1 MATIF
6 SLINKLI
13 RWIGFKNV
21 ATFTLLS
28 VCLGSLVFGLELP
41 VFEHKVRTIALICLC
56 GLLFGWFLEGHI
68 QRGWPAGALTL
79 GVGSIS
85 IMLVIGR
92 LWQPLSAFFS
102 RAVQWLNLLRNINT
116 LSLETVSEL
125 GELGLN
131 QAWSYF
137 LLALSTLLSQSWLR
151 LMALAK
157 VQTSYDPLADLVV
170 WSFIIILLSV
180 WAVWWVR
187 RRRQVLIALLPV
199 GAILAVNLATSP
211 APIYP
216 LLVWLAAAL
225 ILYALVN
232 YLDQGMNWQKL
243 RIDTA
248 DIQFEWT
255 LAVGMLTMATVSSA
269 LIIPSFS
276 LAKITDRVR
285 LLNPSG
291 SAGETTTGRTSQTS
305 RIIKTTSA
313 LQELEVFQIL
323 PNEHLLG
330 SGPELRE
337 QVVMWVSLA
346 NDTSI
351 PIEAIERKS
360 NSAPPTYYW
369 RGLVYDRYLG
379 YGWTRTSHEMV
390 EIPAGESLE
399 PDLYALHHMYD
410 SMINQHVQFTSSE
423 GGVLFTA
430 GEPITA
436 TVPVAANLSNI
447 GETFGAL
454 TEHGEYTAV
463 SKVPLVSTEQLRNAG
478 ETYPDWIL
486 DRYLTLPDE
495 LPTRT
500 RELAVDL
507 IAVQPT
513 PFDRAL
519 AIEGFLRTIPYT
531 LDIPPPPPVSDLV
544 DYYLFDLQRGF
555 CDYSASAMVVLARA
569 AGIPARLVIGYTAG
583 EYIPDESRFE
593 VSAADAH
600 AWPEL
605 YFPNFGWV
613 AFEPTGGRPPIN
625 RITAA
630 SDNQAAL
637 EPSTA
642 LFPNIR
648 WEFNIRMVVTISLI
662 TIPLSAIFVFG
673 LMLFDT
679 WWLKRQSP
687 THATYLIFRRLQIV
701 GKRKLTELLPG
712 TTPNE
717 YVDDLSQQ
725 LVKALSV
732 EHLPLADY
740 LTTKMRKIGAV
751 YSRSIYST
759 HKTGD
764 ADKSEIIRI
773 WTGLRYKLVRF
784 LLRGSRSTIEK

>member
-28 VCLGSLVFGLELP
+28 VCLGSLVFGLDLP
-41 VFEHKVRTIALICLC
+41 VFEHKAWTIALICLC

-68 QRGWPAGALTL
+68 QRGWAAGALTL
-79 GVGSIS
+79 GLGCMSVL
-85 IMLVIGR
+85 LVIGR
-92 LWQPLSAFFS
+92 LWQPISALFS
-102 RAVQWLNLLRNINT
+102 IPVEWLNQVRSLDA
-116 LSLETVSEL
+116 LSIETITEI
-125 GELGLN
+125 GDLGLN

-137 LLALSTLLSQSWLR
+137 LLALATLLSRSWLR
-151 LMALAK
+151 LVALI
-157 VQTSYDPLADLVV
+157 QIQISYDPLADLVV
-170 WSFIIILLSV
+170 WSFIVILLSV

-187 RRRQVLIALLPV
+187 RRSQVPIALLPT

-232 YLDQGMNWQKL
+232 YLDHGTKWQKL
-243 RIDTA
+243 RIDSA
-248 DIQFEWT
+248 DIQLEWA
-255 LAVGMLTMATVSSA
+255 LVVGMLTMASVSSA

-276 LAKITDRVR
+276 LEKITGRVR

-291 SAGETTTGRTSQTS
+291 SAGETTTGETSQTS

-313 LQELEVFQIL
+313 LQGLEVFQVL

-337 QVVMWVSLA
+337 QVIMWVSLA
-346 NDTSI
+346 DDTSL
-351 PIEAIERKS
+351 PNEAIESKS

-379 YGWTRTSHEMV
+379 YGWTRTSREMV

-410 SMINQHVQFTSSE
+410 SLVNQHVQFTSSE

-436 TVPVAANLSNI
+436 TVPVTANMSNI

-454 TEHGEYTAV
+454 TEFGEYTAA
-463 SKVPLVSTEQLRNAG
+463 SSVPLISTEQLRNAG

-486 DRYLTLPDE
+486 DRYLTLPDK

-500 RELAVDL
+500 RELAADL

-569 AGIPARLVIGYTAG
+569 AGTPARLVVGYTAG

-625 RITAA
+625 RITAE

-637 EPSTA
+637 EPSAA

-648 WEFNIRMVVTISLI
+648 WEFNIQMVVTISLI
-662 TIPLSAIFVFG
+662 SITLSAIFVFG
-673 LMLFDT
+673 LILFDT

-687 THATYLIFRRLQIV
+687 TRAAYLVYRRLQIV
-701 GKRKLTELLPG
+701 GKRKLAKLLPG

-717 YVDDLSQQ
+717 YVEDLGQQ

-740 LTTKMRKIGAV
+740 LTIRLRKIGAV
-751 YSRSIYST
+751 YSRSIYSA
-759 HKTGD
+759 HETGD

-773 WTGLRYKLVRF
+773 WTGLRIKLVRF
-784 LLRGSRSTIEK
+784 LLRSN